1 MTATQPGVAVNPRDA
16 MMAEIV
22 QNREEQIAE
31 ELKQSGVDI
40 TILERG
46 ESQAPKVERPEGTD
60 EAEWNG
66 LNDEAK
72 AALIE
77 AEAERKRAEEAAGA
91 APGTEPAPAAAAAVV
106 PKKTKIK
113 VDGQEMEVDDD
124 KIREAGIK
132 ALQKESAADK
142 RLEEAA
148 RLKGEAEAAVLAAR
162 QAAAQL
168 NKEQPSPPAGGAT
181 VVEKLTDDHFIQ
193 AVKTLQYGNEADA
206 VAALK
211 TIVASAVNS
220 GQPESLTVAQ
230 TNELLDFRDATK
242 WAHDEYKDILG
253 DPKLKSLFVSEE
265 KRLRAAGDMR
275 PYREIYTDI
284 GNGLR
289 EWKTG
294 LSPATTAPA
303 PALTRQDRKATVVT
317 IPSAAARQPAPQ
329 TPKEPTPSEVVDSMR
344 KARHQA

>member
-1 MTATQPGVAVNPRDA
+1 MTATQSGVAVNPRNE
-16 MMAEIV
+16 MMDEIV
-22 QNREEQIAE
+22 RNREEQIAD
-31 ELKQSGVDI
+31 ELRESGVDI
-40 TILERG
+40 ATLERG
-46 ESQAPKVERPEGTD
+46 EGQPPKLERPEGTD
-60 EAEWNG
+60 EAEWDG
-66 LNDEAK
+66 LNNEAK
-72 AALIE
+72 SALVE
-77 AEAERKRAEEAAGA
+77 AEAERQRVEDEAAA
-91 APGTEPAPAAAAAVV
+91 NPAPAVA

-148 RLKGEAEAAVLAAR
+148 RLRAEAEATVLAAR
-162 QAAAQL
+162 QP
-168 NKEQPSPPAGGAT
+168 QPNQDRVDPPAGGRT
-181 VVEKLTDDHFIQ
+181 VVEKLTDDLFIQ

-253 DPKLKSLFVSEE
+253 DPKLKALFVGEE

-284 GNGLR
+284 GSGLR

-294 LSPATTAPA
+294 LAPA
-303 PALTRQDRKATVVT
+303 PTPAPAATQSRQERKATVVT

-329 TPKEPTPSEVVDSMR
+329 TPKEPTPSEVVDQMR
-344 KARHQA
+344 KARHQS